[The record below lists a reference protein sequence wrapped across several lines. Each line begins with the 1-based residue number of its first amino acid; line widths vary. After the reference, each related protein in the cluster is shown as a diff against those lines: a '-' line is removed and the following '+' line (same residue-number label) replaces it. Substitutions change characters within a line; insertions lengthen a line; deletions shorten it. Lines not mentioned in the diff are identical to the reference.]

1 MRGWI
6 SVVGSDR
13 GLRGLMASRKS
24 VLALKVVLWVGA
36 LAPAAWLLGGF
47 FRGGLGVNPI
57 EKITHVTGMT
67 ALVLLLVTLGVTPFR
82 RLTGWHPIIGLRR
95 PLGLFAFFYACV
107 HFLIWMGLDLGFRLD
122 WVWEDIVKRP
132 YITVGFAA
140 FLILIPLAVTSTRG
154 WIRKL
159 GRRWSLL
166 HRGIYL
172 ATGLAL
178 LHYYWMVRADFRLPL
193 ALTGA
198 FLLLLVARLPRWL
211 SGKPPGSGRSERN
224 RSVAGRVS

>member
-1 MRGWI
+1 
-6 SVVGSDR
+6 
-13 GLRGLMASRKS
+13 MARRRS
-24 VLALKVVLWVGA
+24 VLVLKVVLWAGA
-36 LAPAAWLLGGF
+36 LSPAVWLLAGF

-67 ALVLLLVTLGVTPFR
+67 ALVLLLATLAVTPVR
-82 RLTGWHPIIGLRR
+82 RITRWHPVIGLRR
-95 PLGLFAFFYACV
+95 SLGLFAFFYVCV

-132 YITVGFAA
+132 YITVGFTA

-159 GRRWSLL
+159 GRRWSVL
-166 HRGIYL
+166 HRGIYV

-193 ALTGA
+193 ALSAT
-198 FLLLLVARLPRWL
+198 FVVLLAARVPGWIARKTR
-211 SGKPPGSGRSERN
+211 SSDRPEGSGSLP
-224 RSVAGRVS
+224 GRVA